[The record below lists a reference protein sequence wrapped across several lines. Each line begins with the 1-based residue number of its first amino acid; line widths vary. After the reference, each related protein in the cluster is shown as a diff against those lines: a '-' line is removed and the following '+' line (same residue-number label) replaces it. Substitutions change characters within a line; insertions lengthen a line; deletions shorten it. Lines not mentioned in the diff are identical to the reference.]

1 MIVHVILNMN
11 NMCVYYNICVIQ
23 GRKDNYKFSSWVLH
37 NKEEEDPPPP
47 PSVASLPR
55 SDGTSYKIQITSFK
69 NN

>member
-1 MIVHVILNMN
+1 MHADCTI
-11 NMCVYYNICVIQ
+11 
-23 GRKDNYKFSSWVLH
+23 SSGKSQKVPTVRGGTTTSHTL
-37 NKEEEDPPPP
+37 P